1 MQRKIFA
8 FRFEWM
14 EAIASYDPNVR
25 LEIYEA
31 TVIYAETGTLPAMSP
46 QAALGFETYI
56 LPDFERRRK
65 AAEYRARAK
74 ARREGRQVPP
84 QEVQT
89 VQAEPVVAAVAELP
103 EIVMEPTPELKLN
116 RRERRQLEAE
126 QRRKQKRRLNK
137 NCHNLP

>member
-31 TVIYAETGTLPAMSP
+31 TVMYAETGTLPAMSP

-65 AAEYRARAK
+65 AAEYRM
-74 ARREGRQVPP
+74 V
-84 QEVQT
+84 
-89 VQAEPVVAAVAELP
+89 
-103 EIVMEPTPELKLN
+103 LKHF
-116 RRERRQLEAE
+116 
-126 QRRKQKRRLNK
+126 RKTRL
-137 NCHNLP
+137 

>member
-31 TVIYAETGTLPAMSP
+31 TVMYAETGTLPAMSP

-74 ARREGRQVPP
+74 ARREGRQVPA
-84 QEVQT
+84 
-89 VQAEPVVAAVAELP
+89 QAEPVVEAVAEQP
-103 EIVMEPTPELKLN
+103 KIVMEPTPELKLN

-126 QRRKQKRRLNK
+126 QRRKRKSRLNK